1 MLDAFILIVITVMI
15 LAVLVP
21 LALMFLLLRQLSRS
35 RLVRRLTLL
44 LLGQRVARPRVQPR
58 RSQPVP
64 AARLGRRWALLVA
77 DADRARQRFHSTVL
91 NFADGPLRQALGDT
105 AAEVDDAVAE
115 AQRLASQGDRTDR
128 AHRDVVAALDL
139 QRRRARR
146 SSGMAADLEVSLAA
160 ATRAQQET
168 AGRLA
173 AATAR
178 DLCQLQLVVARLHE
192 LTAHTLEL
200 ATMASAPQQL
210 TAAASIADRVAALRL
225 ATAEVQNV
233 APA

>member
-1 MLDAFILIVITVMI
+1 MFEAFLTIVITMMV

-21 LALMFLLLRQLSRS
+21 LVLTFLLLRQLSRS
-35 RLVRRLTLL
+35 PLVRRLSQM
-44 LLGQRVARPRVQPR
+44 LLGRPVRLPRARPG

-91 NFADGPLRQALGDT
+91 NFADGPLRQALGET
-105 AAEVDDAVAE
+105 ATEVDDAVAE
-115 AQRLASQGDRTDR
+115 AQRLARQGDRTDR

-146 SSGMAADLEVSLAA
+146 SSGTPADLEVSLAA

-173 AATAR
+173 AATTR

-210 TAAASIADRVAALRL
+210 TAAASIADRVDALRL
-225 ATAEVQNV
+225 ATAEVQIV